1 MQAFDIAPRK
11 RTKSVLGLPR
21 PPRRCTPHSVFAQP
35 ALSGFYLLIDRS
47 RWATINS
54 AVRRPRPS
62 RSVRSVLQLKTWP
75 ALKKELIATPQRHA
89 AAARVGKQRRG
100 LGPLSA
106 VMAERRTEP
115 LLAVAAVKSLERQI
129 GARRGAINGR
139 RLVQERADSAEM
151 RAIDVPRGRKRDTG
165 TCVSLVMVPS
175 RCAPKKCRSATASAP
190 RRCCSLAVFVP
201 AEGGAHVAGD
211 LNGLTR
217 TALDSER
224 PPRDRPLP
232 CASICKRFVLRDAD
246 DASITESRRYLGARA
261 LDTREKDTRAKA
273 GHARSRWCLVDADQM
288 FRFRALALRNHDSGA
303 GANTHVDDNSS
314 ASVKVQPQMASYTT
328 DVVHQREGFV
338 QLR

>member
-75 ALKKELIATPQRHA
+75 ALKKELLATPQRHA

-129 GARRGAINGR
+129 GARRGAVNGR
-139 RLVQERADSAEM
+139 RLVQEQADLAEM
-151 RAIDVPRGRKRDTG
+151 LRALDVPRGRKKRYRY
-165 TCVSLVMVPS
+165 V
-175 RCAPKKCRSATASAP
+175 R
-190 RRCCSLAVFVP
+190 VFSD
-201 AEGGAHVAGD
+201 GSF
-211 LNGLTR
+211 LM
-217 TALDSER
+217 
-224 PPRDRPLP
+224 
-232 CASICKRFVLRDAD
+232 
-246 DASITESRRYLGARA
+246 
-261 LDTREKDTRAKA
+261 RAKEVPQRN
-273 GHARSRWCLVDADQM
+273 GVSSSPMWQPCCFRVCRPQVARTWPA
-288 FRFRALALRNHDSGA
+288 
-303 GANTHVDDNSS
+303 T
-314 ASVKVQPQMASYTT
+314 
-328 DVVHQREGFV
+328 
-338 QLR
+338 